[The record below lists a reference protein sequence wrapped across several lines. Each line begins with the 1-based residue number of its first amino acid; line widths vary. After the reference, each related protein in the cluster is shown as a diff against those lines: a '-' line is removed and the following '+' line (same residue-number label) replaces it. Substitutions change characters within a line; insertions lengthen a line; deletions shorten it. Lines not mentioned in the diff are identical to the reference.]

1 MVDAAMMDWA
11 IRRRRG
17 ATEPRRSFGAVRQT
31 ACGAGAAAMLLLA
44 ALPAAAA
51 LRTGAPAPD
60 FTAQAALGGAVKE
73 FDLKAALAKGPVV
86 LYFFPKAFTS
96 GCTIEAHAFS
106 DHIADF
112 RRYGATVIGVSSD
125 DIETQKRFSTQECR
139 SNFLVA
145 SDPKLAIAREYDA
158 VLMGWFANRT
168 SYVIDPDGKV
178 IEAFTNLAPLG
189 HIDNALNALRELK
202 EKS

>member
-1 MVDAAMMDWA
+1 MVYAAMMDWA
-11 IRRRRG
+11 MRRRRG
-17 ATEPRRSFGAVRQT
+17 GTEPRRLFGLVRQA
-31 ACGAGAAAMLLLA
+31 ACSAGAAAMLLL
-44 ALPAAAA
+44 
-51 LRTGAPAPD
+51 TGAPAPD
-60 FTAQAALGGAVKE
+60 FTAQAALGGTVKA

-145 SDPKLAIAREYDA
+145 SDPKLSIARAYDA
-158 VLMGWFANRT
+158 VLMGSFANRT
-168 SYVIDPDGKV
+168 SYVISPEGNV

-189 HIDNALNALRELK
+189 HIDNALNALHELK